1 MKQHGWIARAFAAVC
16 ACAVSVT
23 AVADVNGP
31 NWNWSS
37 WGSWGYNNTA
47 TCGQTFKGNGE
58 ACTGFRF
65 RFHSENCC
73 GSVPFRAVLCRW
85 DSLNNRAVG
94 PILAQ
99 SNSIYSNGGCCWFD
113 KNISFA
119 ERTPLQQDQD
129 YVVFFTVT
137 PWWGSYGGYYAILA
151 VNPQDSYP
159 QGNFF
164 ALSNGG
170 DQNAWFNNS
179 WNNQGVDLNF
189 TVYTTADCDSNG
201 IVDAVEIADGS
212 APDCNANGLLDACE
226 QLAAGTQ
233 TYIGDEQGPV
243 GATAEVR
250 YEFERVLPSQSDV
263 QLLIEATGDLGAT
276 HEFLI
281 VTLGA
286 GPPHAVFTAA
296 ESDCTWLSQTVT
308 ISREEF
314 NAAIAKDALSIGVSG
329 SPTVDANACKGES
342 KVKIQLDYTESYRD
356 CNDNLIN
363 DFEDFCSGVSL
374 DCNGNRNPDE
384 CDIASGASLD
394 IDRDQVPDEC
404 QPDCNNDTRP
414 DAFQILIGEEPDC
427 NGNGLPDECD
437 LYAAGVSDDC
447 NGNGV
452 PDECDIAAGTSPDC
466 DGDNKVDS
474 CALSAGLV
482 PDCNGNSIPDSC
494 DIASGYSLDCDA
506 DGFPDSCTIGGYW
519 STSPQQQPFDYS
531 RPLVYVRQTPS
542 TVSMDVL
549 IEVSYYGYANPC
561 YSSSYYYHLYVDGVD
576 HAAFY
581 DNCYGGCI
589 ANTRT
594 FSISAQAWNQ
604 YAADG
609 SIEIRVTH
617 PSYTSC
623 DGVSYCRVRVRDIQT
638 EDCNS
643 NAIPDLCDISSG
655 FDHDCNNNGDLD
667 SCDIVAG
674 AEDDN
679 KNGYPD
685 PCELDRGDLNLDGI
699 VNAMDIAILLSYWG
713 AVGFPI
719 GDMNHD
725 NIIDAADLTIM
736 LAHWDEQY

>member
-1 MKQHGWIARAFAAVC
+1 MEWNRYSTRLAAA
-16 ACAVSVT
+16 ACAVAWS
-23 AVADVNGP
+23 ASASADVTGP
-31 NWNWSS
+31 NWNWSN
-37 WGSWGYNNTA
+37 WGQWGYNNTA

-58 ACTGFRF
+58 ACTGVRF
-65 RFHSENCC
+65 RFYNENCC

-99 SNSIYSNGGCCWFD
+99 SNSIYSNVGCCWFD

-119 ERTPLQQDQD
+119 ERAPLQQDQD

-137 PWWGSYGGYYAILA
+137 PWWGSYGGYYAYPAI
-151 VNPQDSYP
+151 NPQDSYP

-164 ALSNGG
+164 SLSNSG

-179 WNNQGVDLNF
+179 WSNQGYDLNF
-189 TVYTTADCDSNG
+189 TVYSTADCDSNG

-212 APDCNANGLLDACE
+212 APDCNANGFPDACE
-226 QLAAGTQ
+226 QLAPFAEVR
-233 TYIGDEQGPV
+233 IGDEQGPI
-243 GATAEVR
+243 GAAASVS
-250 YEFERVLPSQSDV
+250 YDFERVIPAQGDV
-263 QLLIEATGDLGAT
+263 QLQVEAIGDLSAT

-281 VTLGA
+281 VALNGGPAHALFTGA
-286 GPPHAVFTAA
+286 DT
-296 ESDCTWLSQTVT
+296 DCSWLSQTIT
-308 ISREEF
+308 IPRAEF
-314 NAAIAKDALSIGVSG
+314 NAAIVDDALLVTVSG
-329 SPTVDANACKGES
+329 SATVDASACKGES
-342 KVKIQLDYTESYRD
+342 KVRIRLDYTEAYRD

-363 DFEDFCSGVSL
+363 DFDDFCSGLSV

-394 IDRDQVPDEC
+394 IDSDAMPDEC
-404 QPDCNNDTRP
+404 QQDCNNDNRP
-414 DAFQILIGEEPDC
+414 DAFQILVGEEPDC
-427 NGNGLPDECD
+427 NSNGLPDECD

-452 PDECDIAAGTSPDC
+452 PDECDIASGTSPDC
-466 DGDNKVDS
+466 DADDQVDS

-506 DGFPDSCTIGGYW
+506 DGFPDSCTIAGIW
-519 STSPQQQPFDYS
+519 TTSPQQQPFDYS
-531 RPLVYVRQTPS
+531 TPLVYVQQTPS

-549 IEVSYYGYANPC
+549 IEVSYYGYAIPC
-561 YSSSYYYHLYVDGVD
+561 YGGNYYYRLYVDGVE

-594 FSISAQAWNQ
+594 FSISTQAWNQ

-623 DGVSYCRVRVRDIQT
+623 GGSYCRVRVRDIQT

-685 PCELDRGDLNLDGI
+685 PCELDRGDVNLDGN
-699 VNAMDIAILLSYWG
+699 VDAADLSVVLSYWG

-719 GDMNHD
+719 GDLNHD
-725 NIIDAADLTIM
+725 GFINAVDIAILLD
-736 LAHWDEQY
+736 HWGERF

>member
-31 NWNWSS
+31 NWNWSN
-37 WGSWGYNNTA
+37 WGYWGYNNTA

-65 RFHSENCC
+65 RFYHDSCC
-73 GSVPFRAVLCRW
+73 ANVPFRAVLCRW
-85 DSLNNRAVG
+85 DASSNRAVG

-99 SNSIYSNGGCCWFD
+99 TNSTYFNTGSYWVD

-137 PWWGSYGGYYAILA
+137 PWWGSYGGYYSQMAI
-151 VNPQDSYP
+151 NPQDSYP

-164 ALSNGG
+164 SLGNGG

-286 GPPHAVFTAA
+286 GPSHAVFTAA

-314 NAAIAKDALSIGVSG
+314 NAAIANDALSIGVSG

-414 DAFQILIGEEPDC
+414 DAFQILVGEEPDC

-447 NGNGV
+447 NSNGV

-466 DGDNKVDS
+466 DGDNKIDS

-506 DGFPDSCTIGGYW
+506 DGFPDSCTIAGIW
-519 STSPQQQPFDYS
+519 RTLNTQTPFLS
-531 RPLVYVRQTPS
+531 GQNLVYTDSAALSVDHDQIIQIQYS
-542 TVSMDVL
+542 AAS
-549 IEVSYYGYANPC
+549 YGYQGWYIRVYFDGN
-561 YSSSYYYHLYVDGVD
+561 GVD
-576 HAAFY
+576 TFY
-581 DNCYGGCI
+581 DHYYGGCSN
-589 ANTRT
+589 NTRQYT
-594 FSISAQAWNQ
+594 IPMSTWNQ
-604 YAADG
+604 AAADG
-609 SIEIRVTH
+609 TIQIRVDAC
-617 PSYTSC
+617 PW
-623 DGVSYCRVRVRDIQT
+623 DGCAGTYCTLRTLDQT

-713 AVGFPI
+713 TVGFPI